1 MLTGFLVIATTEDL
15 ATFAKFQAIAFGCCA
30 AAVLWNYRFLC
41 SRTAELRL
49 NAAILGLAAM
59 PFYQLF
65 KAVVLLVQPTTGTHP
80 Q

>member
-30 AAVLWNYRFLC
+30 AAILWNYRFLC